1 MEDELKRL
9 LVEQFNNMIKTSVT
23 QEVMLESLNL
33 NEDEKK
39 FSQIKENIKYLIK
52 TNQKTY
58 SDLIGIVEEL

>member
-1 MEDELKRL
+1 MFERL
-9 LVEQFNNMIKTSVT
+9 LVEQFNNMITTSVT